1 MGKFSRIVVSVA
13 LVLSIGMHW
22 NFLQVVAWGGM
33 LVKYAQEGSLKSA
46 IEKTFDGEH
55 PCCLCKAI
63 KQGQDE
69 ERKSP
74 QQKTETKKPDLFLS
88 ASIAEFFPPCR
99 DLPFLVHNED
109 PVQFRSP
116 PLVPPPRTG

>member
-1 MGKFSRIVVSVA
+1 MGNLARTFVSAA
-13 LVLSIGMHW
+13 LVLSIGLHW

-33 LVKYAQEGSLKSA
+33 IVKYAQEGSLQGA

-63 KQGQDE
+63 KKGRDD

-74 QQKTETKKPDLFLS
+74 QQKTGTKKPDLFHS
-88 ASIAEFFPPCR
+88 ASGAELFPPCR
-99 DLPFLVHNED
+99 DIPFLVRSED
-109 PVQFRSP
+109 PAQFRAP
-116 PLVPPPRTG
+116 PLVPPPKAG